1 MLSSW
6 RITLLFVC
14 FALSTV
20 GVFSQDLGSS
30 NKLFRASEPKSK
42 SNAAPTKK
50 TAPTKKSPP
59 KKPVVVEVKTKTPT
73 KPKPKPTAKAP
84 TTVPKTNV
92 KSSTTAQ
99 ENKPST
105 NTPAKTAKNIK
116 PPMVVNQPVKTP
128 PQNKQNNDVVL
139 TVGQP
144 AGGGEFDE
152 LFEQGIADGNAA
164 RDARDYMKAEG
175 AYLRA
180 QSLKTKDSR
189 AVYGLG
195 NLYSDQQRW
204 EEAERA
210 YRTAIELEPDSTDAH
225 IALSYVLTQPI
236 VGTNLSDR
244 YSEAERLARRAIELD
259 KTNPLAYDQLGVAL
273 ELNGAI
279 GDETQKAYRQA
290 IKLDA
295 GFALA
300 YAHLGR
306 LLRRTGEANESGEAY
321 RNSIRL
327 ATDVPT
333 MILVADVMQ
342 SQQRFLESE
351 QLLRRALR
359 DDPKHPTALFLLGRA
374 LTTRNE
380 FEEAE
385 TILKKSAEVSPNG
398 FVAYILLGSMYS
410 RQNKFGKAEDSL
422 MKALKVV
429 SLNEKKRLAQ
439 EFEAVGDG
447 FLRSGKSK
455 DAARVYRQAVNLDT
469 EKEIL
474 AAKLAQALNS

>member
-14 FALSTV
+14 FALSAV

-42 SNAAPTKK
+42 SNPAPTKK
-50 TAPTKKSPP
+50 TAPKKAAP
-59 KKPVVVEVKTKTPT
+59 KKPVTAAVKTKTPT
-73 KPKPKPTAKAP
+73 KPKPTAKIP
-84 TTVPKTNV
+84 TTVPKSNI
-92 KSSTTAQ
+92 KSSTAAQ
-99 ENKPST
+99 KNKPST
-105 NTPAKTAKNIK
+105 NTPAKTAKNTK
-116 PPMVVNQPVKTP
+116 LPMVVNQPVKTP
-128 PQNKQNNDVVL
+128 PQNKQNNDVV
-139 TVGQP
+139 TRVGQP
-144 AGGGEFDE
+144 AGGSSEFDD

-279 GDETQKAYRQA
+279 GDETQRAYRQA

-306 LLRRTGEANESGEAY
+306 LLRRTGETNESGEAY

-380 FEEAE
+380 FDEAE
-385 TILKKSAEVSPNG
+385 TVLKKSAEVSPNG
-398 FVAYILLGSMYS
+398 FVAYMLLGSMYS

-422 MKALKVV
+422 TKALKVV

-447 FLRSGKSK
+447 FLRAGKSK
-455 DAARVYRQAVNLDT
+455 DAARVYRQAVNLDA
-469 EKEIL
+469 EKETL